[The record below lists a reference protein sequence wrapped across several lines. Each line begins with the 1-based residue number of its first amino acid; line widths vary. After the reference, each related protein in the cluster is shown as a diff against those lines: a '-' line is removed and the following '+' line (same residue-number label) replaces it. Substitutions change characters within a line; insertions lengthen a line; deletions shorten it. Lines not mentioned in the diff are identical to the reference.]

1 MRVKFSSG
9 NQAQPQCVFAQESRA
24 FWFPPSPLLAIGTRM
39 VWAASC
45 SLCTGALLVVA
56 GPGNLLQRCS
66 TSGRRRMGPE
76 YALCASRHHLTFLQ
90 VGRDPARAHLRKGTK
105 LASGSCVR
113 ESYTL
118 LGKTSSSPM
127 PVCSAKQ
134 RFLISPLAHCSP

>member
-1 MRVKFSSG
+1 MKAKHFSG
-9 NQAQPQCVFAQESRA
+9 NQAQPQCVFAQERST
-24 FWFPPSPLLAIGTRM
+24 FWFSPRPLLAIGTRRS
-39 VWAASC
+39 VLPPAQCALVVC
-45 SLCTGALLVVA
+45 RSLLELVTNSKRALLQ
-56 GPGNLLQRCS
+56 GE
-66 TSGRRRMGPE
+66 GRWGLKRP
-76 YALCASRHHLTFLQ
+76 CVQWPHHLTFLH
-90 VGRDPARAHLRKGTK
+90 VGRDPTRAHLRKGTK